1 MNTIVKNIILYSG
14 SNELNITMSQSAIDY
29 LFVGKRSLKRLSFRL
44 TDKMNNI
51 TNLYGN
57 SVYFLS
63 YLWINKKQSFF
74 IINHI
79 KQNMKYFV
87 LDHE

>member
-1 MNTIVKNIILYSG
+1 MNTIVKKIILYSG

-51 TNLYGN
+51 VNLYGN
-57 SVYFLS
+57 SVSFS
-63 YLWINKKQSFF
+63 IIFMNK
-74 IINHI
+74 
-79 KQNMKYFV
+79 
-87 LDHE
+87 